1 MEANNKQLLI
11 VKVDKDHGF
20 ASFSDARKWAKKH
33 ITGPVYQLEI
43 GEVNISSTAIDKYL
57 SKKAVEKSASK
68 DIHLSALRIL
78 PDIIKNSFVGNI
90 HADKNNNENIKDIVR
105 LFSAIDIS
113 DKIYSVKTMV
123 KRYNNPNERTKAYSY
138 EVKEIELLNGTHGD
152 DLSSPLP
159 RTFNNS
165 ISNCK
170 NTKNF

>member
-1 MEANNKQLLI
+1 MEGKNEHLFI
-11 VKVDKDHGF
+11 VKANKNHGF
-20 ASFSDARKWAKKH
+20 ANFSEARIWAKKH
-33 ITGPVYQLEI
+33 ITGTVHQLEI
-43 GEVNISSTAIDKYL
+43 GVVNISSTAIDKYL
-57 SKKAVEKSASK
+57 SKKAVEKSTSK

-90 HADKNNNENIKDIVR
+90 HSDKNNNENIKDIVR

-113 DKIYSVKTMV
+113 DKIYCVKTTV
-123 KRYNNPNERTKAYSY
+123 KRYNNPNEKTKAYSY

-152 DLSSPLP
+152 DLASPLP

-170 NTKNF
+170 DTTNF